1 MTSLKQL
8 EAVHEAAEI
17 AEQRLGHVY
26 ETLMLLSLELTDAN
40 EPVQAETA
48 MWASTLSWL
57 SSVVMAEEN
66 RLYSALQHDD
76 VQAMKDKG
84 R

>member
-1 MTSLKQL
+1 MSSLKQL
-8 EAVHEAAEI
+8 EAVFEAAEI

-40 EPVQAETA
+40 EPAQGETA
-48 MWASTLSWL
+48 MWASALSWL
-57 SSVVMAEEN
+57 SSVVMGEEN
-66 RLYSALQHDD
+66 RLYSALQHDE
-76 VQAMKDKG
+76 VQAIKDKG